1 MRAVA
6 VAVAVALF
14 YYIIITITIL
24 IDVCNAKTCLL
35 FFFNSNLKTHTR
47 ARSQEITSIVPLIS
61 LPASDS
67 GDAKGAIEEGDFV
80 RCTMYSTMYSTT
92 KGLGSS

>member
-1 MRAVA
+1 MPLPLPLPCFITLLL
-6 VAVAVALF
+6 LF
-14 YYIIITITIL
+14 FTIL
-24 IDVCNAKTCLL
+24 IDVCNAKTAY

-47 ARSQEITSIVPLIS
+47 AIAQEITSIMPLIS